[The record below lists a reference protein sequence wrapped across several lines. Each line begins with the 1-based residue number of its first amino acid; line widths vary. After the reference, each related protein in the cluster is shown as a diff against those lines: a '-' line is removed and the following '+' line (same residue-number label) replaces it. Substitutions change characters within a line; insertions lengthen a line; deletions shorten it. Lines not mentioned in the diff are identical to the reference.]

1 MKQVVLGCIVLMLGA
16 LSAGCVTPAPGA
28 DQVKI
33 TRNPADVS
41 ACTAVGNISAEKM
54 GNLDPHV
61 AQNQAVGLNA
71 DTVFNTGDGGVAYL
85 CGKAAAPG
93 R

>member
-1 MKQVVLGCIVLMLGA
+1 MKQVVFGCIVVFLVA

-28 DQVKI
+28 DQVII

-54 GNLDPHV
+54 GNLDRHV

-71 DTVFNTGDGGVAYL
+71 NVVFDTGYGGVAYS
-85 CGKAAAPG
+85 CGKAAAS
-93 R
+93 RQ